1 MGDGGRRL
9 SGVRTKMPRITAE
22 QAIAEIRDGKL
33 LIIVDDED
41 RENEG
46 DFAAAAEWVTPET
59 INLMAARGRGL
70 ICVPMTGERL
80 AELNLDLM
88 VARNTSK
95 HSTAFTVSVD
105 VNNGGTGISARD
117 RAATVRALIDPAS
130 KPEDLARPGHM
141 FPLRAQDGGVLVRA
155 GQTEASVDLA
165 RMAGLRPAAVV
176 CEIMNEDGTM
186 ARMPELEK
194 VSAELGVNIVTVA
207 DIIAYRL
214 EHERLIERV
223 AEARLPTRYGLA
235 RAVAFRSAVD
245 AAEHVAL
252 VFGDVGGEE
261 PTLVRVH
268 SECLTGDVFGSL
280 RCDCGTQREMA
291 IQAIG
296 REGRGVFLYMR
307 QEGRGIGLHNKIKAY
322 ALQDNGADTVEANRQ
337 LGFPPDL
344 RHYGVGAQILVDL
357 GVREMR
363 LMTNNPRKIVGLE
376 SYGLSIA
383 ERVPIVAPSNE
394 ENAFYLRTKQD
405 RLGHLLAGGEE

>member
-1 MGDGGRRL
+1 
-9 SGVRTKMPRITAE
+9 MPRITAE
-22 QAIAEIRDGKL
+22 QAIQETRDGKL

-46 DFAAAAEWVTPET
+46 DFAVAAEWVTPEI

-70 ICVPMTGERL
+70 ICVPMTGDRL

-105 VNNGGTGISARD
+105 VNNGGTGISAHD
-117 RAATVRALIDPAS
+117 RAATVRALIDPAT
-130 KPEDLARPGHM
+130 KPADLARPGHM

-186 ARMPELEK
+186 ARMPQLEQ
-194 VSAELGVNIVTVA
+194 VSEELGVGIVAVA
-207 DIIAYRL
+207 DLISYRL
-214 EHERLIERV
+214 ERDVLVERV
-223 AEARLPTRYGLA
+223 ADARLPTRYGLA
-235 RAVAFRSAVD
+235 RAVAYRSSVD

-252 VFGDVGGEE
+252 VFGDVSPDE

-291 IQAIG
+291 IQAIAE
-296 REGRGVFLYMR
+296 EGRGVFLYMR

-344 RHYGVGAQILVDL
+344 RRYGVGAQILVDL

-383 ERVPIVAPSNE
+383 ERVPIVAPSNK
-394 ENAFYLRTKQD
+394 ENASYLRTKQE
-405 RLGHLLAGGEE
+405 RLGHLLTPASPPLE

>member
-1 MGDGGRRL
+1 
-9 SGVRTKMPRITAE
+9 MPRITAE
-22 QAIAEIRDGKL
+22 QAIAEFRDGKL

-70 ICVPMTGERL
+70 ICAPMTGERL

-105 VNNGGTGISARD
+105 VNNGGTGISALD

-194 VSAELGVNIVTVA
+194 MSAELGVSIVTVA

-214 EHERLIERV
+214 EHERLVERV
-223 AEARLPTRYGLA
+223 ADARLPTRYGPA
-235 RAVAFRSAVD
+235 RAVAYRSTVD

-252 VFGDVGGEE
+252 VFGDAGGEE

-268 SECLTGDVFGSL
+268 SECLTGDVFGSM

-291 IQAIG
+291 IQAIA

-322 ALQDNGADTVEANRQ
+322 ALQDNGADTVDANLQ

-394 ENAFYLRTKQD
+394 ENASYLRTKQD
-405 RLGHLLAGGEE
+405 RLGHLLAGGGE

>member
-1 MGDGGRRL
+1 
-9 SGVRTKMPRITAE
+9 MPRITAE
-22 QAIAEIRDGKL
+22 QAIRETREGKL

-46 DFAAAAEWVTPET
+46 DFAIAAEWATPEI

-117 RAATVRALIDPAS
+117 RAATVRALIDPAT
-130 KPEDLARPGHM
+130 KPADLARPGHM
-141 FPLRAQDGGVLVRA
+141 FPLRAQEGGVLVRA

-165 RMAGLRPAAVV
+165 RMAGLLPAAVV

-186 ARMPELEK
+186 ARMPQLEI
-194 VSAELGVNIVTVA
+194 VSEELGVNIVAVA
-207 DIIAYRL
+207 DLIAYRL
-214 EHERLIERV
+214 ERDALVERV
-223 AEARLPTRYGLA
+223 ADARLPTRYGLA
-235 RAVAFRSAVD
+235 RAIAYRSAVD

-252 VFGDVGGEE
+252 VFGAVSPDE

-291 IQAIG
+291 IQAIAE
-296 REGRGVFLYMR
+296 EGRGVFLYMR

-322 ALQDNGADTVEANRQ
+322 ALQDDGADTVEANRQ

-363 LMTNNPRKIVGLE
+363 LMTNNPRKIVGLD

-394 ENAFYLRTKQD
+394 ENASYLRVKQE
-405 RLGHLLAGGEE
+405 RLGHLLTPAAPAPE

>member
-1 MGDGGRRL
+1 
-9 SGVRTKMPRITAE
+9 MPRITAE

-223 AEARLPTRYGLA
+223 ADARLPTRYGLA
-235 RAVAFRSAVD
+235 RAVAYRSAVD

-405 RLGHLLAGGEE
+405 RLGHLLAPGGE

>member
-1 MGDGGRRL
+1 
-9 SGVRTKMPRITAE
+9 MPRITAE
-22 QAIAEIRDGKL
+22 QAIEETRDGKL

-46 DFAAAAEWVTPET
+46 DFAVAAEWVTPEI

-70 ICVPMTGERL
+70 ICVPMTGDRL

-88 VARNTSK
+88 VSRNTSK

-105 VNNGGTGISARD
+105 VNNGGTGISAQD
-117 RAATVRALIDPAS
+117 RAATVRALIDPAT
-130 KPEDLARPGHM
+130 KPADLARPGHM

-186 ARMPELEK
+186 ARMPQLEK
-194 VSAELGVNIVTVA
+194 VSEELGANIVAVA
-207 DIIAYRL
+207 DLIAYRL
-214 EHERLIERV
+214 ERDALVERV
-223 AEARLPTRYGLA
+223 ADARLPTRYGLA
-235 RAVAFRSAVD
+235 RAVAYRSSVD

-252 VFGDVGGEE
+252 VFGDVSPDE

-291 IQAIG
+291 IQAIAE
-296 REGRGVFLYMR
+296 EGRGVFLYMR

-344 RHYGVGAQILVDL
+344 RFYGVGAQILVDL
-357 GVREMR
+357 GVRQMR
-363 LMTNNPRKIVGLE
+363 LMTNNPRKIVGLD

-394 ENAFYLRTKQD
+394 ENASYLRAKQE
-405 RLGHLLAGGEE
+405 RLGHLLNPSAPPPE

>member
-1 MGDGGRRL
+1 
-9 SGVRTKMPRITAE
+9 MPRITAE
-22 QAIAEIRDGKL
+22 QAIQETRDGKL

-46 DFAAAAEWVTPET
+46 DFAVAAEWVTPEI

-70 ICVPMTGERL
+70 ISVPMTGDRL

-105 VNNGGTGISARD
+105 VNNGGTGISAHD
-117 RAATVRALIDPAS
+117 RAATVRALIDPAT
-130 KPEDLARPGHM
+130 KPADLARPGHM

-186 ARMPELEK
+186 ARMPQLEQ
-194 VSAELGVNIVTVA
+194 VSEELGVSIVAVA
-207 DIIAYRL
+207 DLISYRL
-214 EHERLIERV
+214 ERDVLVERV
-223 AEARLPTRYGLA
+223 ADARLPTRYGLA
-235 RAVAFRSAVD
+235 RAVAYRSSVD

-252 VFGDVGGEE
+252 VFGDVSPEE

-291 IQAIG
+291 IQAIAE
-296 REGRGVFLYMR
+296 EGRGVFLYMR

-344 RHYGVGAQILVDL
+344 RRYGVGAQILVDL

-383 ERVPIVAPSNE
+383 ERVPIVAPSNK
-394 ENAFYLRTKQD
+394 ENASYLRTKQE
-405 RLGHLLAGGEE
+405 RLGHLLTPASPPPE

>member
-1 MGDGGRRL
+1 
-9 SGVRTKMPRITAE
+9 MPRITAE

-95 HSTAFTVSVD
+95 HTTAFTVSVD

-223 AEARLPTRYGLA
+223 ADARLPTRYGLA
-235 RAVAFRSAVD
+235 RAVAYRSAVD

-252 VFGDVGGEE
+252 VFGDAGGEE

-405 RLGHLLAGGEE
+405 RLGHLLASGGE

>member
-1 MGDGGRRL
+1 
-9 SGVRTKMPRITAE
+9 MPRITAE
-22 QAIAEIRDGKL
+22 QAIQETRDGKL

-46 DFAAAAEWVTPET
+46 DFAVAAEWVTPEI

-70 ICVPMTGERL
+70 ICVPMTGDRL

-105 VNNGGTGISARD
+105 VNNGGTGISAHD
-117 RAATVRALIDPAS
+117 RAATVRALIDPAT
-130 KPEDLARPGHM
+130 KPADLARPGHM

-165 RMAGLRPAAVV
+165 RLAGLRPAAVV

-186 ARMPELEK
+186 ARMPQLEQ
-194 VSAELGVNIVTVA
+194 VSEELGVSIVAVA
-207 DIIAYRL
+207 DLISYRL
-214 EHERLIERV
+214 ERDVLVERV
-223 AEARLPTRYGLA
+223 ADARLPTRYGLA
-235 RAVAFRSAVD
+235 RAVAYRSSVD

-252 VFGDVGGEE
+252 VFGDVSPDE

-291 IQAIG
+291 IQAIAE
-296 REGRGVFLYMR
+296 EGRGVFLYMR

-344 RHYGVGAQILVDL
+344 RRYGVGAQILVDL

-383 ERVPIVAPSNE
+383 ERVPIVAPSNK
-394 ENAFYLRTKQD
+394 ENASYLRTKQE
-405 RLGHLLAGGEE
+405 RLGHLLTPASPPPE

>member
-1 MGDGGRRL
+1 
-9 SGVRTKMPRITAE
+9 MPRITAE
-22 QAIAEIRDGKL
+22 QAIQETRDGKL

-46 DFAAAAEWVTPET
+46 DFAVAAEWVTPEI

-70 ICVPMTGERL
+70 ICVPMTGDRL

-105 VNNGGTGISARD
+105 VNNGGTGISAHD
-117 RAATVRALIDPAS
+117 RAATVRALIDPAT
-130 KPEDLARPGHM
+130 KPADLARPGHM

-186 ARMPELEK
+186 ARMPQLEQ
-194 VSAELGVNIVTVA
+194 VSEELGVNIVAVA
-207 DIIAYRL
+207 DLISYRL
-214 EHERLIERV
+214 ERDVLVERV
-223 AEARLPTRYGLA
+223 ADARLPTRYGLA
-235 RAVAFRSAVD
+235 RAVAYRSSVD

-252 VFGDVGGEE
+252 VFGDVSPDE

-291 IQAIG
+291 IQAIAE
-296 REGRGVFLYMR
+296 EGRGVFLYMR

-344 RHYGVGAQILVDL
+344 RRYGVGAQILVDL

-383 ERVPIVAPSNE
+383 ERVPIVAPSNK
-394 ENAFYLRTKQD
+394 ENASYLRTKQE
-405 RLGHLLAGGEE
+405 RLGHLLTPASPPPE

>member
-1 MGDGGRRL
+1 
-9 SGVRTKMPRITAE
+9 MPRITAE
-22 QAIAEIRDGKL
+22 QAIQETRDGKL

-46 DFAAAAEWVTPET
+46 DFAVAAEWVTPEI

-70 ICVPMTGERL
+70 ICVPMTGDRL

-105 VNNGGTGISARD
+105 VNNGGTGISAHD
-117 RAATVRALIDPAS
+117 RAATVRALIDPAT
-130 KPEDLARPGHM
+130 KPADLARPGHM

-186 ARMPELEK
+186 ARMPQLEQ
-194 VSAELGVNIVTVA
+194 VSEELGVNIVAVA
-207 DIIAYRL
+207 DLISYRL
-214 EHERLIERV
+214 ERDVLVERV
-223 AEARLPTRYGLA
+223 ADARLPTRYGLA
-235 RAVAFRSAVD
+235 RAVAYRSSVD

-252 VFGDVGGEE
+252 VFGDVSPDE

-291 IQAIG
+291 IQAIAE
-296 REGRGVFLYMR
+296 EGRGVFLYMR

-344 RHYGVGAQILVDL
+344 RRYGVGAQILVDL
-357 GVREMR
+357 GVCEMR

-383 ERVPIVAPSNE
+383 ERVPIVAPSNK
-394 ENAFYLRTKQD
+394 ENEIGRAVV
-405 RLGHLLAGGEE
+405 

>member
-1 MGDGGRRL
+1 
-9 SGVRTKMPRITAE
+9 MPRITAE
-22 QAIAEIRDGKL
+22 QAIQETREGKL

-46 DFAAAAEWVTPET
+46 DFAIAAEWATPEI

-105 VNNGGTGISARD
+105 VNNGGTGISAHD
-117 RAATVRALIDPAS
+117 RAATVRALIDPAT
-130 KPEDLARPGHM
+130 KPADLARPGHM
-141 FPLRAQDGGVLVRA
+141 FPLRAQEGGVLVRA

-165 RMAGLRPAAVV
+165 RMAGLLPAAVV

-186 ARMPELEK
+186 ARMPQLEK
-194 VSAELGVNIVTVA
+194 TSAELGVNIVAVA
-207 DIIAYRL
+207 DLIAYRL
-214 EHERLIERV
+214 ERDALVERV
-223 AEARLPTRYGLA
+223 ADARLPTRYGLA
-235 RAVAFRSAVD
+235 RAIAYRSAVD

-252 VFGDVGGEE
+252 VFGAVSADE

-291 IQAIG
+291 IQAIAE
-296 REGRGVFLYMR
+296 EGRGVFLYMR

-322 ALQDNGADTVEANRQ
+322 ALQDDGADTVEANRQ

-363 LMTNNPRKIVGLE
+363 LMTNNPRKIVGLD

-394 ENAFYLRTKQD
+394 ENASYLRVKQE
-405 RLGHLLAGGEE
+405 RLGHLLTPAAPAPE

>member
-1 MGDGGRRL
+1 
-9 SGVRTKMPRITAE
+9 MPRITAE
-22 QAIAEIRDGKL
+22 QAIAEFRDGGL

-46 DFAAAAEWVTPET
+46 DFAVAAEWVTPET

-105 VNNGGTGISARD
+105 VNNGGTGISAHD

-155 GQTEASVDLA
+155 GQTEAGVDLA

-214 EHERLIERV
+214 EHERLVERV
-223 AEARLPTRYGLA
+223 ADARLPTRYGPA
-235 RAVAFRSAVD
+235 RAVAYRSTVD

-252 VFGDVGGEE
+252 VFGDAGGEE

-268 SECLTGDVFGSL
+268 SECLTGDVFGSM

-291 IQAIG
+291 IQAIA

-405 RLGHLLAGGEE
+405 RLGHLLAPGGE

>member
-1 MGDGGRRL
+1 
-9 SGVRTKMPRITAE
+9 MPRITAE
-22 QAIAEIRDGKL
+22 QAIAEFRDGKL

-105 VNNGGTGISARD
+105 VNNGGTGISALD

-207 DIIAYRL
+207 DVIAYRL
-214 EHERLIERV
+214 EHERLVERV
-223 AEARLPTRYGLA
+223 ADARLPTRYGPA
-235 RAVAFRSAVD
+235 RAVAYRSTVD

-252 VFGDVGGEE
+252 VFGDAGGEE

-268 SECLTGDVFGSL
+268 SECLTGDVFGSM

-291 IQAIG
+291 IQAIA

-322 ALQDNGADTVEANRQ
+322 ALQDNGADTVDANLQ

-394 ENAFYLRTKQD
+394 ENASYLRTKQD
-405 RLGHLLAGGEE
+405 RLGHLLAPGGE